1 MTAYKSPLH
10 KTVMTTKTEFW
21 NDSCAIS
28 ELKPAIENGA
38 TGATTNPVIVGG
50 VLKKEMDLWKG
61 RITELVK
68 EMPLATEDDIAWK
81 LNEEMAIKGAALF
94 DGIFKESKGMKGR
107 LSIQTNAKYYRDAEA
122 MWKQAV
128 HFNGLA
134 PNMQVKMPV
143 TEAGVKAVEESTYHG
158 VSVNA
163 TVSFSVP
170 QVLAVAEAVERG
182 LKRREAEGKDISQ
195 MSPVCTMMV
204 GRLDD
209 YLKVLWKNDGVGC
222 DPGVLEW
229 AGIACFKNAYKIYQQ
244 KKYRTRLLSAAY
256 RNVMQWSEFVGG
268 DVVLTI
274 TADWQANIN
283 KSGIDPTPRMDIPVD
298 AKILETLHKHFP
310 EFNRAFE
317 GDGMKESEFA
327 DFGATKR
334 TLTQFLGGYADL
346 LGVIRGFMIPNVPK

>member
-1 MTAYKSPLH
+1 MQYKSPLH
-10 KTVMTTKTEFW
+10 KTVMTTPTEFW
-21 NDSCAIS
+21 NDSCAIC

-38 TGATTNPVIVGG
+38 TGATTNPVIVGQ
-50 VLKKEMDLWKG
+50 VLKKEMNLWSD
-61 RITELVK
+61 RINELVR
-68 EMPLATEDDIAWK
+68 EMPRATEDDIAWK
-81 LNEEMAIKGAALF
+81 LNEEMAVKGAKLF
-94 DGIFKESKGMKGR
+94 DEVFKKEKGKKGR

-143 TEAGVKAVEESTYHG
+143 SEAGVKAVEESTYHG

-163 TVSFSVP
+163 TVSFNVP

-182 LKRREAEGKDISQ
+182 LKRRAAEGKDISQ

-209 YLKVLWKNDGVGC
+209 FLKAVWAKEGIAC
-222 DPGVLEW
+222 DPGILEW
-229 AGIACFKNAYKIYQQ
+229 AGIACFKHAYKIYQE
-244 KKYRTRLLSAAY
+244 KGYTTRLLSAAY

-274 TADWQANIN
+274 TSEWQDIIN
-283 KSGIDPTPRMDIPVD
+283 KSGIDPTPRMDVPVD
-298 AKILETLHKHFP
+298 PKIIDALLKYFP
-310 EFNRAFE
+310 DFRKAYEP
-317 GDGMKESEFA
+317 DGLKPSEFA
-327 DFGATKR
+327 DFGSFKR
-334 TLTQFLGGYADL
+334 TITQFLGGYASL
-346 LGVIRGFMIPNVPK
+346 LETIRGFMIKM

>member
-1 MTAYKSPLH
+1 MTQPSPLL
-10 KTVMTTKTEFW
+10 KTVQTTPTEFW

-28 ELKPAIENGA
+28 ELKYALEHGA

-50 VLKKEMDLWKG
+50 VLKKEMDLWKD
-61 RITELVK
+61 RINELVK
-68 EMPLATEDDIAWK
+68 EMPTATEDDIAWK
-81 LNEEMAIKGAALF
+81 LNEEMAVKGAKMF
-94 DGIFKESKGMKGR
+94 DAIFKQHKGKKGR
-107 LSIQTNAKYYRDAEA
+107 LSIQTNAKYYRDTEA

-128 HFNGLA
+128 HFNTLA

-143 TEAGVKAVEESTYHG
+143 TAAGVKAVEESTYHG

-182 LKRREAEGKDISQ
+182 LKRREAEGKDTSQ

-209 YLKVLWKNDGVGC
+209 YLKAIWAKEGTPC

-229 AGIACFKNAYKIYQQ
+229 AGIACFKHAYQIYRQ

-256 RNVMQWSEFVGG
+256 RNLMQWSEFVGG

-274 TADWQANIN
+274 TSDWQERIN
-283 KSGIDPTPRMDIPVD
+283 KSGIDPTPRMDVPVD
-298 AKILETLHKHFP
+298 AKILDALKKHFP
-310 EFNRAFE
+310 EFNRAYE
-317 GDGMKESEFA
+317 ADGMKESEFA
-327 DFGATKR
+327 DFGSTKR
-334 TLTQFLGGYADL
+334 TLTQFLGGYASL
-346 LGVIRGFMIPNVPK
+346 LEVIRGFMIPNVLK

>member
-1 MTAYKSPLH
+1 
-10 KTVMTTKTEFW
+10 MTTPTEFW

-68 EMPLATEDDIAWK
+68 EMPTATEDDIAWK
-81 LNEEMAIKGAALF
+81 LNEEMAIKGASLF
-94 DGIFKESKGMKGR
+94 NDIFAQTKGKKGR
-107 LSIQTNAKYYRDAEA
+107 LSIQTNAKYYRDSEA

-128 HFNGLA
+128 HFSTLA
-134 PNMQVKMPV
+134 PNMMVKMPV

-182 LKRREAEGKDISQ
+182 LKRRAAEGKDNSNIV
-195 MSPVCTMMV
+195 PVCTMMV

-209 YLKVLWKNDGVGC
+209 FLKVLWKKQGV
-222 DPGVLEW
+222 P
-229 AGIACFKNAYKIYQQ
+229 
-244 KKYRTRLLSAAY
+244 
-256 RNVMQWSEFVGG
+256 
-268 DVVLTI
+268 
-274 TADWQANIN
+274 
-283 KSGIDPTPRMDIPVD
+283 
-298 AKILETLHKHFP
+298 
-310 EFNRAFE
+310 
-317 GDGMKESEFA
+317 
-327 DFGATKR
+327 
-334 TLTQFLGGYADL
+334 
-346 LGVIRGFMIPNVPK
+346 

>member
-1 MTAYKSPLH
+1 MEYKSPLH
-10 KTVMTTKTEFW
+10 KSVMTTPTEFW

-28 ELKPAIENGA
+28 DLEPAIENGA
-38 TGATTNPVIVGG
+38 TGATTNPVIVGS
-50 VLKKEMDLWKG
+50 VLKKEMPLWRG
-61 RITELVK
+61 RICEMIA
-68 EMPLATEDDIAWK
+68 EMPYAGEDDIAWK
-81 LNEEMAIKGAALF
+81 LNEEMATKGAKLF
-94 DGIFKESKGMKGR
+94 DGIFRKSQGKQGR

-128 HFNGLA
+128 HFDSLA
-134 PNMQVKMPV
+134 ENMQVKMPV
-143 TEAGVKAVEESTYHG
+143 TEAGVKAVEEATYHG

-182 LKRREAEGKDISQ
+182 LRRRQAEGKDTSR

-209 YLKVLWKNDGVGC
+209 YLKVVWARDGVPC

-229 AGIACFKNAYKIYQQ
+229 AGIACFKHAYGIYQK
-244 KKYRTRLLSAAY
+244 KKYTCRLLAAAY

-274 TADWQANIN
+274 TPDWQEKIN
-283 KSGIDPTPRMDIPVD
+283 KSGIDPEPRMDVPV
-298 AKILETLHKHFP
+298 AATVLETLRKHFP

-317 GDGMKESEFA
+317 PDGMRESEFA

-334 TLTQFLGGYADL
+334 TLTQFLGGYAGL
-346 LGVIRGFMIPNVPK
+346 LEVIRGFMIPNVP

>member
-1 MTAYKSPLH
+1 MQYKSPLH
-10 KTVMTTKTEFW
+10 KTVMTSPTEFW
-21 NDSCAIS
+21 NDSCAIC

-38 TGATTNPVIVGG
+38 TGATTNPVIVGQ
-50 VLKKEMDLWKG
+50 VLKKEMNLWSD
-61 RITELVK
+61 RINELVR

-81 LNEEMAIKGAALF
+81 LNEEMAIKGAKLF
-94 DGIFKESKGMKGR
+94 DEIFKKEKGKKGR

-143 TEAGVKAVEESTYHG
+143 SEAGVKAVEESTYHG

-163 TVSFSVP
+163 TVSFNVP

-182 LKRREAEGKDISQ
+182 LKRRAAEGKDISQ

-209 YLKVLWKNDGVGC
+209 FLKAVWAKEGVAC
-222 DPGVLEW
+222 DPGILEW
-229 AGIACFKNAYKIYQQ
+229 AGIACFKRAYKIYQE
-244 KKYRTRLLSAAY
+244 KGYTTRLLSAAY

-274 TADWQANIN
+274 TSEWQDIIN
-283 KSGIDPTPRMDIPVD
+283 KSGIDPTPRMDVPVD
-298 AKILETLHKHFP
+298 PKIVEALLKYFP
-310 EFNRAFE
+310 DFRKAYEP
-317 GDGMKESEFA
+317 DGLKQHEFA
-327 DFGATKR
+327 DFGSFKR
-334 TLTQFLGGYADL
+334 TITQFLGGYASL
-346 LGVIRGFMIPNVPK
+346 LETIRGFMIKM

>member
-1 MTAYKSPLH
+1 MSYKSPLH
-10 KTVMTTKTEFW
+10 KTVMTTPTEFW

-28 ELKPAIENGA
+28 ELMPAIENGA

-50 VLKKEMDLWKG
+50 VLKKEMDLWKD
-61 RITELVK
+61 RITALVK
-68 EMPLATEDDIAWK
+68 EMPKATEDDIAWK
-81 LNEEMAIKGAALF
+81 LNEEMAVKGAKLF
-94 DGIFKESKGMKGR
+94 DGIFKESKGKKGR

-122 MWKQAV
+122 MWKQAI
-128 HFNGLA
+128 HFNTLA

-143 TEAGVKAVEESTYHG
+143 TEAGVQAVEEATYHG

-163 TVSFSVP
+163 TVSFTVP

-182 LKRREAEGKDISQ
+182 LKRRAAEGKDVSQ

-209 YLKVLWKNDGVGC
+209 YLKAVWAKEGVPC

-229 AGIACFKNAYKIYQQ
+229 AGIACFKHAYKIYQE
-244 KKYRTRLLSAAY
+244 KKYTCRLLAAAY

-274 TADWQANIN
+274 TSDWQEKIN
-283 KSGIDPTPRMDIPVD
+283 KSGIDPTPRMDVPVD
-298 AKILETLHKHFP
+298 AKILDTLTKNFP
-310 EFNRAFE
+310 EFRRAYE
-317 GDGMKESEFA
+317 PDGIKIADFA
-327 DFGATKR
+327 DYGSTKR
-334 TLTQFLGGYADL
+334 TLTQFLGGYASL
-346 LGVIRGFMIPNVPK
+346 LEVIRGFMIPNVLK

>member
-1 MTAYKSPLH
+1 MEYKSPLH
-10 KTVMTTKTEFW
+10 KTVMTTPTEFW

-68 EMPLATEDDIAWK
+68 EMPTATEDDIAWK

-94 DGIFKESKGMKGR
+94 NDIFAQTKGRKGR

-128 HFNGLA
+128 YFSGLA
-134 PNMQVKMPV
+134 PNMMVKMPV

-182 LKRREAEGKDISQ
+182 LKRRAAEGKDNSSIV
-195 MSPVCTMMV
+195 PVCTMMV

-209 YLKVLWKNDGVGC
+209 FLKVLWKKQGVPC

-229 AGIACFKNAYKIYQQ
+229 AGIAAFKNAYRIYQE
-244 KKYRTRLLSAAY
+244 KKYTTRLLAAAY

-274 TADWQANIN
+274 TSDWQENIN
-283 KSGIDPTPRMDIPVD
+283 KSGIDPTPRMDVPVD
-298 AKILETLHKHFP
+298 PKILGALQKYFP
-310 EFNRAFE
+310 EFNRAYE
-317 GDGMKESEFA
+317 PDGMKESEFD

-334 TLTQFLGGYADL
+334 TLTQFLGGYAGL
-346 LGVIRGFMIPNVPK
+346 LEVIRGFMIPNVPN

>member
-1 MTAYKSPLH
+1 MEYKSPLH

-38 TGATTNPVIVGG
+38 TGATTNPVIVGQ
-50 VLKKEMDLWKG
+50 VLKKEMDLWSD
-61 RITELVK
+61 RINELVR

-81 LNEEMAIKGAALF
+81 LNEEMAIKGANLF
-94 DGIFKESKGMKGR
+94 ADTFKKEKGKKGR

-122 MWKQAV
+122 MWKQAC
-128 HFNGLA
+128 HFNTLA

-143 TEAGVKAVEESTYHG
+143 TAAGVQAVEEATYQG

-163 TVSFSVP
+163 TVSFTVP
-170 QVLAVAEAVERG
+170 QVVAVAEAVERG
-182 LKRREAEGKDISQ
+182 LKRRAAEGKDVSQ

-209 YLKVLWKNDGVGC
+209 FLKAVWAKDGVAC
-222 DPGVLEW
+222 DPGILEW
-229 AGIACFKNAYKIYQQ
+229 AGIACFKNAYRIYQE
-244 KKYRTRLLSAAY
+244 KKYTTRLLAAAY

-274 TADWQANIN
+274 TSDWQRIIN
-283 KSGIDPTPRMDIPVD
+283 QSGIDPTPRMDIPVD
-298 AKILETLHKHFP
+298 PKLVDTLKKHFP
-310 EFNRAFE
+310 DFVRAYE
-317 GDGMKESEFA
+317 PDGMTPGEFV
-327 DFGATKR
+327 DFGSTQR
-334 TLTQFLGGYADL
+334 TLTQFLGGYASL
-346 LGVIRGFMIPNVPK
+346 LEVIRGFMIKSKY

>member
-1 MTAYKSPLH
+1 MEYKSPLH
-10 KTVMTTKTEFW
+10 KTVMTTPTQFW

-38 TGATTNPVIVGG
+38 VGATTNPVIVGN
-50 VLKKEMDLWKG
+50 VLKKEMNLWQD
-61 RITELVK
+61 RIIQLVRDMK
-68 EMPLATEDDIAWK
+68 TATEDDIAWK
-81 LNEEMAIKGAALF
+81 LNEEMAVKGAELF
-94 DGIFKESKGMKGR
+94 MDIFKKEKGKKGR

-122 MWKQAV
+122 MWKQAC
-128 HFNGLA
+128 HFNTLA

-143 TEAGVKAVEESTYHG
+143 TAEGVAAVEESTYQG

-163 TVSFSVP
+163 TVSFTVP

-182 LKRREAEGKDISQ
+182 LKRRQAEGKDISQ

-209 YLKVLWKNDGVGC
+209 YLKAIWAKDGVAC
-222 DPGVLEW
+222 DPGIIEW
-229 AGIACFKNAYKIYQQ
+229 AGIACFKNAYRIYQE
-244 KKYRTRLLSAAY
+244 KGYTTKLLAAAY

-274 TADWQANIN
+274 TSEWQDVIN

-298 AKILETLHKHFP
+298 QKIIDQLLKYFP
-310 EFNRAFE
+310 EFRRAYE
-317 GDGMKESEFA
+317 PDGMKPENFVSY
-327 DFGATKR
+327 GSTQR
-334 TLTQFLGGYADL
+334 TLTQFLGGYASL
-346 LGVIRGFMIPNVPK
+346 LETIRGFMVKSKY